1 MAVEG
6 TGIDKEE
13 IFLIFKSVPKKKKK
27 NTCQVERGE
36 NILKKNPPGGKN
48 SYLSTNL
55 DMLNLTHN

>member
-27 NTCQVERGE
+27 EYLPSRKRRKYIKKKSPRGE
-36 NILKKNPPGGKN
+36 K
-48 SYLSTNL
+48 
-55 DMLNLTHN
+55 

>member
-27 NTCQVERGE
+27 R
-36 NILKKNPPGGKN
+36 IPAK
-48 SYLSTNL
+48 
-55 DMLNLTHN
+55 